1 MKIGSAVAVVRMV
14 SGVLVATMVG
24 VWAGAPLAA
33 WLDALLPVRLPFDL
47 RWLGVL
53 IAIGAMVLI
62 ASAQVSFVRFGG
74 GTGVP
79 NDPPRR
85 LVASGPYRWVRNPLY
100 ISGNALLWATAL
112 MLNSAGLLG
121 IAFVVAMGFHLF
133 VVFYEEPQLEKRYGD
148 AYREY
153 TKSVPRWV
161 PRFSKA
167 SEFLHRSK

>member
-1 MKIGSAVAVVRMV
+1 MKFGSAGAIVRMV
-14 SGVLVATMVG
+14 SGVLLATVVG
-24 VWAGAPLAA
+24 VWGGAPLAA
-33 WLDALLPVRLPFDL
+33 WLDALVPVRLPFDL

-53 IAIGAMVLI
+53 MIVGAMTLI

-85 LVASGPYRWVRNPLY
+85 LVANGPYRWVRNPLY
-100 ISGNALLWATAL
+100 ISGNSLLWATAL

-121 IAFVVAMGFHLF
+121 MAFMVAIGFHMF

-153 TKSVPRWV
+153 KKSVPRWV
-161 PRFSKA
+161 PRLPKSICC
-167 SEFLHRSK
+167 